1 VARIIVIGAGVA
13 GLAAAAR
20 MASGVNEVTLV
31 ERNPSPG
38 GSVTWA
44 GPHTLTLPAALRDLF
59 VKTGGRKAGSA
70 GALEDVVDLRPV
82 DPVRTYVFPDGT
94 RLDLPNTARGAT
106 KDAFDAAFG
115 PGAGAAWLG
124 VLDHGS
130 RAWSAVR
137 PTLVEVPNAGRGDLW
152 RLLRDS
158 AARRALAPRRTLR
171 QVGADAGVRDPRMLR
186 ILDEFALG
194 AGAEPARA
202 PAVLSMRL
210 YIEHVF
216 GAWRVVGG
224 PATLVDALYERCVK
238 RGVTFRF
245 GTEVRSV
252 ASGAVTLADGQQL
265 SADTIVAA
273 LDARVLA
280 GLTGAKPSREAY
292 APSAFSVRLDG
303 PSGVELPHESVLF
316 GDDGQPTIRV
326 HAAPERP
333 TEWIATVDAVAAAG
347 AGAAGQSGT
356 GAVAV
361 HSDDRR
367 DEDARRLAVDL
378 AKRLGLAADAVTV
391 RDVLTPADRER
402 LTGTPGGSLHG
413 PTVDS
418 LSSALLRSP
427 TVQPIKG
434 LLHVGASAR
443 PGPGIAFAALGAW
456 NAAEVLRPTR
466 V

>member
-44 GPHTLTLPAALRDLF
+44 GPHTLTLPATLRDLF
-59 VKTGGRKAGSA
+59 VKTGGRKAGAA

-82 DPVRTYVFPDGT
+82 DPVRRYVFPDGT
-94 RLDLPNTARGAT
+94 RLDLPNSSRGAT

-115 PGAGAAWLG
+115 AGAGAAWLG
-124 VLDHGS
+124 VLDHGG
-130 RAWSAVR
+130 RAWSAIR
-137 PTLVEVPNAGRGDLW
+137 PTLVEVPDAGRGDLW

-158 AARRALAPRRTLR
+158 AARRALGPRRTLR
-171 QVGADAGVRDPRMLR
+171 QVGAEAGLRDPRMLR
-186 ILDEFALG
+186 ILDEYALG
-194 AGAEPARA
+194 AGAEPERA
-202 PAVLSMRL
+202 PAVLSIRP

-224 PATLVDALYERCVK
+224 PTVLIDALYERCVK

-252 ASGAVTLADGQQL
+252 ATGAVTLADGERL
-265 SADTIVAA
+265 GADTIVAA

-280 GLTGAKPSREAY
+280 GLTGAKPSRETY
-292 APSAFSVRLDG
+292 SPSAFSVRLDG
-303 PSGVELPHESVLF
+303 PSGVELPHESVFF
-316 GDDGQPTIRV
+316 GDSGPQPTIRV
-326 HAAPERP
+326 HVAPERP
-333 TEWIATVDAVAAAG
+333 TQWIASIDATVETNV
-347 AGAAGQSGT
+347 
-356 GAVAV
+356 
-361 HSDDRR
+361 
-367 DEDARRLAVDL
+367 DARRLADEL
-378 AKRLGLAADAVTV
+378 TKRLGIAADAVTV

-402 LTGTPGGSLHG
+402 LTDTPGGSLHG
-413 PTVDS
+413 PTADS
-418 LSSALLRSP
+418 LSSAVLRSP

-434 LLHVGASAR
+434 LLHIGASAR
-443 PGPGIAFAALGAW
+443 PGPGVAFAALGAW

>member
-1 VARIIVIGAGVA
+1 MARIIVIGAGVA

-44 GPHTLTLPAALRDLF
+44 GPHTLTLPATLRDLF
-59 VKTGGRKAGSA
+59 VKTGGRKAGAA

-82 DPVRTYVFPDGT
+82 DPVRRYVFPDGT
-94 RLDLPNTARGAT
+94 RLDLPNSSRGAT
-106 KDAFDAAFG
+106 KEAFDAAFG
-115 PGAGAAWLG
+115 AGAGAAWLG
-124 VLDHGS
+124 VLDHGG
-130 RAWSAVR
+130 RAWGAIR
-137 PTLVEVPNAGRGDLW
+137 PTLVEVPNAGRGELW

-158 AARRALAPRRTLR
+158 AARRALGPRRTLR
-171 QVGADAGVRDPRMLR
+171 QVGAEAGIGDPRMLR
-186 ILDEFALG
+186 ILDEYALG
-194 AGAEPARA
+194 AGAVPDRA
-202 PAVLSMRL
+202 PAVLSIRP

-224 PATLVDALYERCVK
+224 PTVLIDALYERCVK

-245 GTEVRSV
+245 GTQVRSV
-252 ASGAVTLADGQQL
+252 ASGAVTLTDGERL
-265 SADTIVAA
+265 DADTIVAA

-280 GLTGAKPSREAY
+280 ELTGAKPSREAY
-292 APSAFSVRLDG
+292 SPSAFSVRLEG
-303 PSGVELPHESVLF
+303 PSGVELPYESVLF
-316 GDDGQPTIRV
+316 GDGGQQPTIRV
-326 HAAPERP
+326 HVAPEQP
-333 TEWIATVDAVAAAG
+333 TEWIASVDATVE
-347 AGAAGQSGT
+347 T
-356 GAVAV
+356 KI
-361 HSDDRR
+361 
-367 DEDARRLAVDL
+367 DARRLADEL
-378 AKRLGLAADAVTV
+378 TKRLGIAADAVTV

-413 PTVDS
+413 PTADS
-418 LSSALLRSP
+418 LSSAVLRSP

-434 LLHVGASAR
+434 LLHIGASAR
-443 PGPGIAFAALGAW
+443 PGPGVAFAALGAW